1 MFGIKRDLFQVKRK
15 TDKTPEEIKLS
26 AHHRGGGMGKGNVQT
41 DQEHVRAETCKMIIR
56 HKCTI
61 RLQRRLNYM

>member
-26 AHHRGGGMGKGNVQT
+26 AHQNKRNKMVCP
-41 DQEHVRAETCKMIIR
+41 AEKYIT
-56 HKCTI
+56 
-61 RLQRRLNYM
+61 QRIKKTEAKN